1 MTLDVR
7 DISDFDELRIPY
19 RAVAADLETGDMI
32 ALGKGNLADAM
43 RASMAIPGV
52 FTPVELDGRVLVD
65 GGIARNLP
73 VDVARSMG
81 ADLII
86 AVDVGTP
93 PGHLR
98 EKQSAFGVASRTFS
112 VLSKRN
118 VAEQIALLGEHDL
131 LIVPDLHEVS
141 TAEFDRV
148 GIAIEQ
154 GLQAAR
160 LVESELKHFSVSKEE
175 YAAFLEIQRGTVTT
189 EDEPLT
195 IGEVEV
201 VGLERIDPRI
211 VTRRIKTRPGD
222 ALDLDAI
229 KWDMARI
236 NRIGEFEQVDFRAER
251 LKEESIRLVIDASE
265 KSWGPGYLRFGLK
278 LESDLHGQGDF
289 SFLANYRRA
298 SLNRFGAE
306 WKTTAEVGDV
316 DRLFSEFYQPLGFSG
331 FWFVAPQVQLERDED
346 EFYLSTGELAL
357 AELRRREVRLDLGV
371 QFREWGE
378 IRFGASRGTL
388 DGDERS
394 GAGENSFEAGIGGWR
409 AKLTLDQIDNAY
421 FPRHGTFANISA
433 YLSREELGADEAY
446 DKLSLNLRQIWSIGK
461 NTLFAKLDFDSDLG
475 SGIPYYD
482 QFRLG
487 GFFNLSGLE
496 KDQLQGNVAGLASL
510 GYYRKIAELPSLLG
524 GGVYVGG
531 ALEAGNAWPDI
542 GEAGFG
548 DLLGAGLLFVGAET
562 ILGPAYLG
570 YGLSDGGQ
578 DTFYLSLGRV
588 FQ

>member
-7 DISDFDELRIPY
+7 EVSDFDELRIPY
-19 RAVAADLETGDMI
+19 RAVATDLETGEMVSI
-32 ALGKGNLADAM
+32 AEGNLADAM

-52 FTPVELDGRVLVD
+52 FTPVSLSGRVLVD

-73 VDVARSMG
+73 VDVARGMG

-93 PGHLR
+93 PGDLQ
-98 EKQSAFGVASRTFS
+98 ENQSAFGVASRTFS

-118 VAEQIALLGEHDL
+118 VVEQISMLGEHDL

-141 TAEFDRV
+141 TAGFDRID
-148 GIAIEQ
+148 IAIEQ
-154 GLQAAR
+154 GMQAAR
-160 LVESELKHFSVSKEE
+160 LVESELIRFSVSEE
-175 YAAFLEIQRGTVTT
+175 KYAAYLESQRGSAAT
-189 EDEPLT
+189 EAQLLT
-195 IGEVEV
+195 IGEVDV
-201 VGLERIDPRI
+201 VGLQRIDPRI
-211 VTRRIKTRPGD
+211 LTRRIKTRPGD
-222 ALDLDAI
+222 TMDLDAI
-229 KWDMARI
+229 KRDMARI
-236 NRIGEFEQVDFRAER
+236 NRIGEFEQVDFRVER
-251 LKEESIRLVIDASE
+251 LTEDNIRLVIDASE

-278 LESDLHGQGDF
+278 LKSDLHGRGDF

-306 WKTTAEVGDV
+306 WKTTAEIGDV
-316 DRLFSEFYQPLGFSG
+316 DRLFTEFYQPLGFSG
-331 FWFVAPQVQLERDED
+331 FWFVAPQVQIERDED
-346 EFYLSTGELAL
+346 EFFLNTGELAL
-357 AELRRREVRLDLGV
+357 AEIKRRELRLDLGV

-378 IRFGASRGTL
+378 VRVGASRGTL

-394 GAGENSFEAGIGGWR
+394 GAGDRTFEVETGGWR

-421 FPRHGTFANISA
+421 FPRHGTFASISA
-433 YLSREELGADEAY
+433 YLSREDLGADEAY
-446 DKLSLNLRQIWSIGK
+446 DKLSIKLRQLWSIGRF
-461 NTLFAKLDFDSDLG
+461 TVFGKLDFGSDLG

-487 GFFNLSGLE
+487 GFFNLSGLKE
-496 KDQLQGNVAGLASL
+496 DQLQGNVTGLASL
-510 GYYRKIAELPSLLG
+510 GFYRKIAELPRLLG

-531 ALEAGNAWPDI
+531 AMEAGNAWPDI
-542 GEAGFG
+542 DEAGFD
-548 DLLGAGLLFVGAET
+548 DLLGAGLVFIGVET

-570 YGLSDGGQ
+570 YGLAEGGQ

-588 FQ
+588 F